1 MYSTFTGVLI
11 SLSLLNRIYITCIA
25 PFFDTN
31 PIVQTKYGLIE
42 GKTALSRARRAYYS
56 FTKIPYAK
64 PPIGENRFA
73 VSQTLLFY
81 VSQYENK
88 AC

>member
-25 PFFDTN
+25 PFFDN
-31 PIVQTKYGLIE
+31 SPIVQTKYGLVE
-42 GKTALSRARRAYYS
+42 GKTALSRAKRTYFS

-73 VSQTLLFY
+73 VSVCYFY
-81 VSQYENK
+81 
-88 AC
+88 